1 MNRREVSREV
11 GKMTERTKRRK
22 NKKSK
27 NRTECVERD
36 NAKDP
41 QYSEGKHKVQPP
53 VVAKNDFQKEL
64 FHAINTKQV
73 IICNAPGGV
82 GKSYCTMSVVADWY
96 ISNKVGGIKLARPA
110 VGMGNTLGLLKGG
123 LQEKYEPYLMP
134 LIDVLC
140 QRYGRGVY
148 ESGLH
153 NGNIE
158 LLPVEYLRGR
168 SFNDVVI
175 VDEAQNLTPEEC
187 YSILTR
193 VGEYGKLIMIGD
205 HTQNDLKGKSGIAW
219 VEEFIEDHN
228 LHEHAS
234 VVKATSDDIV
244 RSGFCKAVIKAKESQ
259 FDAKGEY
266 YEE

>member
-1 MNRREVSREV
+1 
-11 GKMTERTKRRK
+11 
-22 NKKSK
+22 
-27 NRTECVERD
+27 
-36 NAKDP
+36 
-41 QYSEGKHKVQPP
+41 
-53 VVAKNDFQKEL
+53 
-64 FHAINTKQV
+64 
-73 IICNAPGGV
+73 
-82 GKSYCTMSVVADWY
+82 
-96 ISNKVGGIKLARPA
+96 
-110 VGMGNTLGLLKGG
+110 
-123 LQEKYEPYLMP
+123 
-134 LIDVLC
+134 
-140 QRYGRGVY
+140 VY
-148 ESGLH
+148 ETGLH
-153 NGNIE
+153 NGNSE

-259 FDAKGEY
+259 VDTKGEY
-266 YEE
+266 YEEH